1 MITYNHRIHSAYLFR
16 PLRSYEEAKAEL
28 EKRREQTKD

>member
-1 MITYNHRIHSAYLFR
+1 MIIYNHRIHSAYLFR

-28 EKRREQTKD
+28 ERKKELGK